1 MILFKE
7 RLFWEGYRLLQSK
20 LRGIASGIL
29 NLFKKAVDKAV
40 SFSLA
45 FPWIILIFFAALT
58 IFFGAK
64 TTSLKFETDIDNLA
78 TKSASEI
85 KEIELAARD
94 FSIWEP
100 LYLVLVGDTRTL
112 ETWQRIAL
120 TTANL
125 RKVENVARA
134 LSPLDST
141 YMTLQGFSVKSLP
154 VTSATPSNEEEL
166 KVFRN
171 NLSMSFDSR
180 FSVSPSE
187 DAVVVRLYIRG
198 GLGSRGKKAIDE
210 IQKILQDEWGEGGY
224 YLTGELFL
232 GYSVDKTVVADVIT
246 LFPLAIAIVFL
257 VTILSFRSIAGVMA
271 PTITVLS
278 TVVVTLGFMAT
289 LGKPLTIISA
299 VLPVLLIAMS
309 SADSI
314 HIFSRYREEISR
326 GSQKRQAITQSINSL
341 VLPVV
346 MTSLTTAAG
355 FGSLV
360 FSSIIPMKE
369 LGYFSVFGIIYAM
382 LFSLLAVP
390 ALLSLLPAPRVDI
403 ASSRSVEEPFMDK
416 LLYRFSMAVAEKRRI
431 VLLISIAVALV
442 CVVGITNVQF
452 ESNLSRY
459 FRKGSAVSMGVI
471 NFEERFGGSSLLIIA
486 VDSGKEGGVMT
497 VNFMKALGEMEKVLN
512 SFDILSRTSSF
523 YSLVGSIY
531 PGELNQGQIT
541 LIKSGIGSS
550 GVQGY
555 VSKDS
560 SKAAIHTYIRNTSTR
575 EISRTLVRV
584 EKELRKFLPAG
595 ATLTL
600 TGTPRVIQLHME
612 SFSQSQAVSLLFSA
626 IIVWLIVSLMFLSIF
641 IGSLAMLP
649 LLFTIV
655 FSLGIMGLTGI
666 PLDAATVLVAS
677 ISVGVGIDYSI
688 HFIERVKSELK
699 LGNSLERASN
709 KASRT
714 AGRAILINAVTL
726 IAGFSILAFSNFLT
740 VSAFG
745 ILMTFTMATSSVAAL
760 VIIPAILNSR
770 RLGDKILKALLRT
783 DAKEKGSKI
792 PF

>member
-1 MILFKE
+1 M
-7 RLFWEGYRLLQSK
+7 
-20 LRGIASGIL
+20 
-29 NLFKKAVDKAV
+29 
-40 SFSLA
+40 
-45 FPWIILIFFAALT
+45 
-58 IFFGAK
+58 
-64 TTSLKFETDIDNLA
+64 
-78 TKSASEI
+78 
-85 KEIELAARD
+85 
-94 FSIWEP
+94 
-100 LYLVLVGDTRTL
+100 
-112 ETWQRIAL
+112 
-120 TTANL
+120 
-125 RKVENVARA
+125 
-134 LSPLDST
+134 
-141 YMTLQGFSVKSLP
+141 
-154 VTSATPSNEEEL
+154 
-166 KVFRN
+166 
-171 NLSMSFDSR
+171 
-180 FSVSPSE
+180 
-187 DAVVVRLYIRG
+187 
-198 GLGSRGKKAIDE
+198 
-210 IQKILQDEWGEGGY
+210 
-224 YLTGELFL
+224 
-232 GYSVDKTVVADVIT
+232 GYSVDKTVVADVMI
-246 LFPLAIAIVFL
+246 LFPLAIAVVFM
-257 VTILSFRSIAGVMA
+257 VTILSFRSVSGVLA
-271 PTITVLS
+271 PTLTVLS
-278 TVVVTLGFMAT
+278 TVVVTLGFMAM

-299 VLPVLLIAMS
+299 ILPVLLIAMS

-326 GSQKRQAITQSINSL
+326 GSQKRQAITQSMSSM

-355 FGSLV
+355 FGSLI

-390 ALLSLLPAPRVDI
+390 AVLSSLPAPRVDI
-403 ASSRSVEEPFMDK
+403 AASRNVEEPFMDK
-416 LLYRFSMAVAEKRRI
+416 LLYRFSVAVAKKRRI

-442 CVVGITNVQF
+442 CIVGITNVQF

-459 FRKGSAVSMGVI
+459 FRKGSAVSRGVTT
-471 NFEERFGGSSLLIIA
+471 FEDRFGGSSLLIIA
-486 VDSGKEGGVMT
+486 VDSGREGGVMT
-497 VNFMKALGEMEKVLN
+497 VDFIRALGEMEKVLDG
-512 SFDILSRTSSF
+512 FDILSRTSSF
-523 YSLVGSIY
+523 HSLVGSIY

-541 LIKSGIGSS
+541 LIKSGVGSS

-584 EKELRKFLPAG
+584 ERELLKVLPAG

-612 SFSQSQAVSLLFSA
+612 SFAQSQAVSLLFSA
-626 IIVWLIVSLMFLSIF
+626 IIVWFIVSLMFLSIF

-655 FSLGIMGLTGI
+655 FSLGIMGLTGT

-688 HFIERVKSELK
+688 HFIERVKYELK
-699 LGNSLERASN
+699 SGNSLEKASN

-714 AGRAILINAVTL
+714 AGRAILINAITL
-726 IAGFSILAFSNFLT
+726 ISGFSILAFSNFLT

-745 ILMTFTMATSSVAAL
+745 ILMTFTMAASSVAAL

-770 RLGDKILKALLRT
+770 RLGDRILKVFLRA
-783 DAKEKGSKI
+783 DVKESRQ
-792 PF
+792 

>member
-7 RLFWEGYRLLQSK
+7 RLFREGYRLTQSK
-20 LRGIASGIL
+20 LRRIGSEVL
-29 NLFKKAVDKAV
+29 KPLKKVVEKAVA
-40 SFSLA
+40 FSVAL
-45 FPWIILIFFAALT
+45 PWMILILFAVLT
-58 IFFGAK
+58 VFFGMK
-64 TTSLKFETDIDNLA
+64 TTSLKFETNIDNLA

-100 LYLVLVGDTRTL
+100 LYLVLVGDTRKL
-112 ETWQRIAL
+112 ETWQKIAQ

-125 RKVENVARA
+125 RKVENVSRA

-141 YMTLQGFSVKSLP
+141 YITLQGFSIGNIP
-154 VTSATPSNEEEL
+154 VASAVPSSEGEL
-166 KVFRN
+166 KIFFD
-171 NLSMSFDSR
+171 NLSRSFDSR
-180 FSVSPSE
+180 FSVSSSG

-198 GLGSRGKKAIDE
+198 GLGSRGKKAIDG
-210 IQKILQDEWGEGGY
+210 IQKILQDEWGDGGY

-232 GYSVDKTVVADVIT
+232 GYSVDKTVVADVMT
-246 LFPLAIAIVFL
+246 LFPLAIAVVFM
-257 VTILSFRSIAGVMA
+257 VTILSFRSVSGVLA
-271 PTITVLS
+271 PTLTVLS
-278 TVVVTLGFMAT
+278 TVVVTLGFMAM

-299 VLPVLLIAMS
+299 ILPVLLIAMS

-326 GSQKRQAITQSINSL
+326 GSQKRQAITQSMSSM

-355 FGSLV
+355 FGSLI

-390 ALLSLLPAPRVDI
+390 AVLSSLPAPRVDI
-403 ASSRSVEEPFMDK
+403 AASRNVEEPFMDK
-416 LLYRFSMAVAEKRRI
+416 LLYRFSVAVAKKRRI

-442 CVVGITNVQF
+442 CIVGITNVQF

-459 FRKGSAVSMGVI
+459 FRKGSAVSRGVTT
-471 NFEERFGGSSLLIIA
+471 FEDRFGGSSLLIIA
-486 VDSGKEGGVMT
+486 VDSGREGGVMT
-497 VNFMKALGEMEKVLN
+497 VDFIRALGEMEKVLDG
-512 SFDILSRTSSF
+512 FDILSRTSSF
-523 YSLVGSIY
+523 HSLVGSIY

-541 LIKSGIGSS
+541 LIKSGVGSS

-584 EKELRKFLPAG
+584 ERELLKVLPAG

-612 SFSQSQAVSLLFSA
+612 SFAQSQAVSLLFSA
-626 IIVWLIVSLMFLSIF
+626 IIVWFIVSLMFLSIF

-655 FSLGIMGLTGI
+655 FSLGIMGLTGT

-688 HFIERVKSELK
+688 HFIERVKYELK
-699 LGNSLERASN
+699 SGNSLEKASN

-714 AGRAILINAVTL
+714 AGRAILINAITL
-726 IAGFSILAFSNFLT
+726 ISGFSILAFSNFLT

-745 ILMTFTMATSSVAAL
+745 ILMTFTMAASSVAAL

-770 RLGDKILKALLRT
+770 RLGDRILKVFLRA
-783 DAKEKGSKI
+783 DVKESRQ
-792 PF
+792 